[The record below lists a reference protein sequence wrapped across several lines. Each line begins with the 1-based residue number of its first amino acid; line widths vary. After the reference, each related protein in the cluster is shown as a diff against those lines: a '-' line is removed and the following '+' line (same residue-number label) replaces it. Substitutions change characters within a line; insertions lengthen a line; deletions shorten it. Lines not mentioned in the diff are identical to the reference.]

1 MYQAHDNNIL
11 NKNMTY
17 SANHPLY
24 RATTRLISALERL
37 ESNLQHI
44 TVSKERDIQQHQHLQ
59 QYQREN
65 TELREEQEKLQ
76 TTIVDLQQ
84 QYEELQGVAATIY
97 SKLDNSIERLTQIL
111 EK

>member
-17 SANHPLY
+17 SVNHPLY
-24 RATTRLISALERL
+24 RATARLISALERL

-65 TELREEQEKLQ
+65 TELQEEQKKLQ
-76 TTIVDLQQ
+76 ETIVDLQQ

-97 SKLDNSIERLTQIL
+97 SKLDNSIEHITKIL